1 MNEKDKKEIIHK
13 AYAQEVP
20 CPRNKALISTLITS
34 RSCIESN
41 LVGILY
47 FLLDTHMHTKRNK
60 RKHEEEMQDERIEIF
75 LIN

>member
-1 MNEKDKKEIIHK
+1 MKDIRK
-13 AYAQEVP
+13 AFSITWVQEVP